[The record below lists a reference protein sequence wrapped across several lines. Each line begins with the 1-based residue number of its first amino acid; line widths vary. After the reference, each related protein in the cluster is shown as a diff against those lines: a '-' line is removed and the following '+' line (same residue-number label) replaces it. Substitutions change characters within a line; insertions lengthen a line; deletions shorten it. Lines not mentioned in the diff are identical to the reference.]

1 MAQGKNNKTRFSNK
15 SNLKNAAV
23 TVATIVGPGK
33 FVKAAQIA
41 KKAAKTAKAAK
52 AAKAAAKTTKDL
64 PKGPTV
70 KNPPKPSGT
79 NNSLK
84 SSGSKAIEDMFKRD
98 AKIKA
103 QKAADFAEDRRRLA
117 QMARD
122 KVANKPIKNKSQF
135 VSDMAP
141 YNWTGK

>member
-33 FVKAAQIA
+33 FVKAAQIV

-52 AAKAAAKTTKDL
+52 AAKAAAKTTKNL

-70 KNPPKPSGT
+70 KNPPKPSGGSPFNPNPPKPPT
-79 NNSLK
+79 GLSRPKPSPHVSENRTPSYKLPEALK
-84 SSGSKAIEDMFKRD
+84 SVTKKNPTKNRGPFSGNMD
-98 AKIKA
+98 
-103 QKAADFAEDRRRLA
+103 
-117 QMARD
+117 
-122 KVANKPIKNKSQF
+122 
-135 VSDMAP
+135 P
-141 YNWTGK
+141 YNFTGK

>member
-23 TVATIVGPGK
+23 TVATVVGPGK

-41 KKAAKTAKAAK
+41 TKAAKTAKAAK
-52 AAKAAAKTTKDL
+52 AAKAAAKTTKNL

-70 KNPPKPSGT
+70 KNPPRVPGVNRPSQ
-79 NNSLK
+79 
-84 SSGSKAIEDMFKRD
+84 SSGSRAIESMKIRD

-103 QKAADFAEDRRRLA
+103 QKAADLAEDRRRLA
-117 QMARD
+117 QMAKDRTP
-122 KVANKPIKNKSQF
+122 NKLKTKPNKKGPSAA
-135 VSDMAP
+135 S
-141 YNWTGK
+141 YNFLGN